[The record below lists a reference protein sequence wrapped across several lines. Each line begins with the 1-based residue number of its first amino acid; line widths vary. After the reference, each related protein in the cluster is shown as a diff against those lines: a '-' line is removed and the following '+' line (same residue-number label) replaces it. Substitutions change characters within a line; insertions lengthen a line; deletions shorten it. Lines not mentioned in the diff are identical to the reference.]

1 MTATCPYSPEDGA
14 RPPERDDRKSAELVS
29 RKLVVGPEARVIGGF
44 GLVRELLRSNLTRQ
58 AGVGADGEV
67 VPDPTYTSVFFLDG
81 DAHKRK
87 RQAISQ
93 FFTPKAI
100 STRYRVVMEETS
112 DQLLGRLQAKGRG
125 RLDEMSF
132 ELAVT
137 VAAQIVGLT
146 ESDQSAMAKRIQ
158 ATLVGV
164 RLPQMAW
171 WQKPFGRVLTLAH
184 GLRFQILDVG
194 PAVKARRAEP
204 RIDVISQL
212 IEEGY
217 SEQGILIECLT
228 YAVAGMVT
236 TREFIVMAAWHLFE
250 NDPLRERFLQ
260 AGEAEQIAI
269 LEEIM
274 RIDPVVN
281 VIARRT
287 TSDADL
293 ADGSVEQGEL
303 LVLNLRE
310 ANVDQAMVGECPHML
325 DPDRAKRR
333 KINSYLSF
341 GDGAHRCPGAQIA
354 LNETRVFLDR
364 LLRVP
369 GIRLQRRPD
378 LDWTAELLS
387 YELRNAVVVCD
398 RP

>member
-1 MTATCPYSPEDGA
+1 VTQACPYPSEREAG
-14 RPPERDDRKSAELVS
+14 RDDRKSAELVG
-29 RKLVVGPEARVIGGF
+29 RRLVVGPEARVVGGF
-44 GLVRELLRSNLTRQ
+44 AFVRELLRSNVTRQ

-67 VPDPTYTSVFFLDG
+67 APDPAYTSVFFLDG
-81 DAHKRK
+81 DAHRRK

-100 STRYRVVMEETS
+100 STRYRVVMEQTS
-112 DQLLGRLQAKGRG
+112 DHLLDRLRAKGHG

-137 VAAQIVGLT
+137 VAAQIIGLT
-146 ESDQSAMAKRIQ
+146 ESDQAAMARRIQ

-164 RLPQMAW
+164 RLPQMPW
-171 WQKPFGRVLTLAH
+171 WQRPFGRLGALAH
-184 GLRFQILDVG
+184 GLRFQIRDVG
-194 PAVKARRAEP
+194 PAVRARRAQP
-204 RIDVISQL
+204 QTDVISQL

-250 NDPLRERFLQ
+250 DDALRARFLAAAE
-260 AGEAEQIAI
+260 AGQIEI

-287 TSDADL
+287 TTAQDL
-293 ADGSVEQGEL
+293 DGGPVGPGEL

-310 ANVDQAMVGECPHML
+310 ANTDAAAVGACPFQI
-325 DPDRAKRR
+325 DPDRARNE
-333 KINSYLSF
+333 KISSYLSF

-369 GIRLQRRPD
+369 GIRLQRTPD

-387 YELRNAVVVCD
+387 YELRNAVVACD
-398 RP
+398 RT

>member
-1 MTATCPYSPEDGA
+1 MTETCPYSPGTEPG
-14 RPPERDDRKSAELVS
+14 RDDRKSAELVG
-29 RKLVVGPEARVIGGF
+29 RRLVVGPEARVVGGF
-44 GLVRELLRSNLTRQ
+44 AFVRELLRSNVTRQ

-87 RQAISQ
+87 RQAISK

-100 STRYRVVMEETS
+100 STRYRVVMEETT
-112 DQLLGRLQAKGRG
+112 DRLLDRLRAKGRG

-137 VAAQIVGLT
+137 VAAQIIGLT
-146 ESDQSAMAKRIQ
+146 ESDQAAMAKRIQ

-164 RLPQMAW
+164 RLPQMPW
-171 WQKPFGRVLTLAH
+171 WQKPFGRAGALVH
-184 GLRFQILDVG
+184 GLRFQLRDVG
-194 PAVKARRAEP
+194 PAVKARRARP
-204 RIDVISQL
+204 QIDVISQL

-217 SEQGILIECLT
+217 TEQGILIECLT

-250 NDPLRERFLQ
+250 DEALRARFLAADE
-260 AGEAEQIAI
+260 AGQIEI

-281 VIARRT
+281 VIARHT
-287 TSDADL
+287 TTAQDL
-293 ADGSVEQGEL
+293 TGGPVAEGEL

-310 ANVDQAMVGECPHML
+310 ANTDPATVGACPFQI
-325 DPDRAKRR
+325 DPDRAKRQ
-333 KINSYLSF
+333 KITSYLSF

-369 GIRLQRRPD
+369 GIRLQRTPD

-387 YELRNAVVVCD
+387 YELRNAVVACD
-398 RP
+398 PA